1 MLTKLAYCE
10 ECTIYETQKK
20 HFHNW
25 NKFLGNFYKNYTNEV
40 TRNHIFRCRSQNIS
54 ENEVLV
60 EFRESLL
67 EEDAPKLINVCKKSW
82 PKIEDWDD
90 VEVAF
95 DHRPDVMKGEV
106 MEVLKHRE
114 LNPYKQYEMFAKY
127 RKVVPP
133 YAQEDE
139 IYKEP
144 DKAVMAKVEKEKGM
158 RKKMREDI
166 QEMKDLGDLSAKKMR
181 REDKDKALD
190 ILNRIAGKK

>member
-1 MLTKLAYCE
+1 MQEMLTKLAYCE
-10 ECTIYETQKK
+10 ECTIYETETQKK

-82 PKIEDWDD
+82 PKIED

-114 LNPYKQYEMFAKY
+114 LNPYNNMKCLPSTGRWFLLMLRKMKFTKNRTKQ
-127 RKVVPP
+127 
-133 YAQEDE
+133 
-139 IYKEP
+139 
-144 DKAVMAKVEKEKGM
+144 
-158 RKKMREDI
+158 
-166 QEMKDLGDLSAKKMR
+166 
-181 REDKDKALD
+181 
-190 ILNRIAGKK
+190 